1 MAEWTKMP
9 LPEIQNFIVSSLYWR
24 GNSTSMSTAD
34 KSFYLPVNGYPNVTS
49 RVSRRTAASRL
60 KRPLLLIV
68 ALAVTALSA
77 PDSAAQNVALSVDA
91 SKPGAKIDRNI
102 FGQFAEHLGHGIY
115 EGVWVGPDSSI
126 PNTRGIRNDVVA
138 ALKAIKVP
146 NVRWPGGCFA
156 DEYHWRNG
164 IGPTDKRTVTLNPNW
179 GGVIEPNSFGTHEF
193 MDFIDQIGAEPYV
206 SVNVGSG
213 TPREA
218 SEWLEYMTTAQPTT
232 LQKERAAN
240 GHPAPYKVSYLG
252 VGNESWDCG
261 GNMSPDY
268 YLSQLKIYSHFVR
281 NYNPAQQD
289 KDQMLKIAVGPG
301 GEEPRFVEWTD
312 TIMKAWQ
319 HHQWSWD
326 MNGLSMHSYTVG
338 SFPPT
343 YKSVGFGE
351 ADYSKILQLTLQM
364 DGLIDKYSA
373 IMDKY
378 DPDKKI
384 TLVVDE
390 WGAWYAPLPGTNPG
404 FLVQQNS
411 IRDAVLASLNL
422 NIFARHAARVRM
434 ANIAQMVNV
443 LQAMIMTDNEK
454 MVLTPTY
461 HVFKMYVPFQDA
473 TFVPVS
479 FNAGTYKYGDITL
492 PRVDAIAAKDTKGK
506 LWLAI
511 TNLDPNQP
519 VEIDASVSGINAKSA
534 SGETLT
540 APKVDSV
547 NTFDAPNTVAPKPI
561 SAKEQGGKLVLTVPP
576 KSVTVVSVDQ

>member
-1 MAEWTKMP
+1 MP
-9 LPEIQNFIVSSLYWR
+9 LLEIQNFIVSSLYGR
-24 GNSTSMSTAD
+24 GNSTSMSTTD
-34 KSFYLPVNGYPNVTS
+34 SSLYTPVNGYPNGPFRAS
-49 RVSRRTAASRL
+49 CRTASRL
-60 KRPLLLIV
+60 QRSLLIV
-68 ALAVTALSA
+68 ALITIALTASAIAADKIAV
-77 PDSAAQNVALSVDA
+77 SVDV
-91 SKPGAKIDRNI
+91 SKAGPKIDRNI

-115 EGVWVGPDSSI
+115 EAAWVGPDSSI

-164 IGPTDKRTVTLNPNW
+164 IGPADKRTVTLNPNW

-193 MDFIDQIGAEPYV
+193 MDFVDQIGAEAYV

-218 SEWLEYMTTAQPTT
+218 SEWLEYMTTAQQTT

-240 GHPAPYKVSYLG
+240 GHPAPYKVPYLG
-252 VGNESWDCG
+252 IGNESWDCG

-281 NYNPAQQD
+281 NYNPAQQS

-301 GEEPRFVEWTD
+301 GDEPRYVEWTD

-338 SFPPT
+338 SFPPV

-364 DGLIDKYSA
+364 DGLIGKYSA

-390 WGAWYAPLPGTNPG
+390 WGAWYAPMPGSNPG

-422 NIFARHAARVRM
+422 NIFARHAERVRM
-434 ANIAQMVNV
+434 ANIAQMINV
-443 LQAMIMTDNEK
+443 LQAMIMTDKER

-473 TFVPVS
+473 TSVPVA
-479 FNAGTYKYGDITL
+479 FDAGTYKNGDITL

-540 APKVDSV
+540 APQVDSV
-547 NTFDAPNTVAPKPI
+547 NTFDAPNTVAPKAI
-561 SAKEQGGKLVLTVPP
+561 SAKAEGGKLVLTLPP

>member
-1 MAEWTKMP
+1 M
-9 LPEIQNFIVSSLYWR
+9 
-24 GNSTSMSTAD
+24 
-34 KSFYLPVNGYPNVTS
+34 
-49 RVSRRTAASRL
+49 
-60 KRPLLLIV
+60 RPMLLIV
-68 ALAVTALSA
+68 ALAVIALTA
-77 PDSAAQNVALSVDA
+77 PDSAAQSIALSVDA

-115 EGVWVGPDSSI
+115 EGIWVGPDSSI

-164 IGPTDKRTVTLNPNW
+164 IGPADKRTVTLNPNW

-240 GHPAPYKVSYLG
+240 GHPAPYKVPYLG

-289 KDQMLKIAVGPG
+289 KGQMLKIAVGPG

-364 DGLIDKYSA
+364 DGLIGKYSA

-390 WGAWYAPLPGTNPG
+390 WGAWYAPMPGSNPG

-411 IRDAVLASLNL
+411 IRDAVLAALNL
-422 NIFARHAARVRM
+422 NIFARHAERVRM
-434 ANIAQMVNV
+434 ANIAQMINV
-443 LQAMIMTDNEK
+443 LQAMIMTDKEK

-479 FNAGTYKYGDITL
+479 FDAGTYKYGDITL
-492 PRVDAIAAKDTKGK
+492 PRVDAIAAKDKKGK

-547 NTFDAPNTVAPKPI
+547 NTFDAPNTVVPKPI